1 MSSESKVTLLGAVRS
16 GKKAMVG
23 SIGVT
28 FAAVGSIGLTVGAG
42 ETLSKLVQLV
52 CTREKLG
59 GSVDLT
65 INEAADVIRESEIFL
80 GCDLPDNFSSDRGK
94 VFRSFVA
101 ALIGSLEGLMNVATV
116 DLDEEA
122 EKNAQMARAIKSQG
136 QGAPMSGP
144 GPRRFN

>member
-1 MSSESKVTLLGAVRS
+1 MGSETKVSLLGAVRS

-23 SIGVT
+23 SIGVS

-65 INEAADVIRESEIFL
+65 INEAADVLRESEIFL
-80 GCDLPDNFSSDRGK
+80 GCDLPENFSSDRGK
-94 VFRSFVA
+94 TFKAFVA
-101 ALIGSLEGLMNVATV
+101 SFLGALEGMMNVATV

-136 QGAPMSGP
+136 QGAVQGAP